1 MSQTDTSESPI
12 IMTLQWKEV
21 FCQLDQWDTL
31 PKLQEIHP
39 GANSG
44 MTATWL
50 ARLCSPNVAHL
61 VVDTAGEIQ
70 LFHHFQHDINNGL
83 NDKTNQLWALQDGS
97 SMAQAVSIRPDQLSL
112 QKNSFAIE
120 WTTMTAG
127 NSTDN
132 ILSQVERRV
141 KAHASKAA
149 RASRSPLSGRSAK
162 ALTSTAKTNRPS
174 TSSKGR

>member
-1 MSQTDTSESPI
+1 
-12 IMTLQWKEV
+12 MTLQWKEV
-21 FCQLDQWDTL
+21 FFQLDQWDTL

-97 SMAQAVSIRPDQLSL
+97 SMAQAVSIRPDQLSF

-127 NSTDN
+127 NSRTTYC
-132 ILSQVERRV
+132 LR
-141 KAHASKAA
+141 SKEELRHMHLRQQGPVGPHCLGA
-149 RASRSPLSGRSAK
+149 PQ
-162 ALTSTAKTNRPS
+162 RP
-174 TSSKGR
+174 